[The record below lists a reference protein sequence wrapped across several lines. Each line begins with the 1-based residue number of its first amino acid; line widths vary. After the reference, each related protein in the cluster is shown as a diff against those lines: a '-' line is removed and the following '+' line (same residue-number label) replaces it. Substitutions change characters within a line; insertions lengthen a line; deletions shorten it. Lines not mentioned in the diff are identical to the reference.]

1 MGDAHAMTLRHV
13 IPHRRWVL
21 VPGQL
26 LVCAFSAFTAVLLA
40 RFALERRGRA

>member
-1 MGDAHAMTLRHV
+1 
-13 IPHRRWVL
+13 VL

-40 RFALERRGRA
+40 RFALERRSRA